1 MSDEDRI
8 RAFITEELNAG
19 SDGELSNDYPLIEN
33 RVIDS
38 MGIFELV
45 SFVESEFGVKI
56 DDEELV
62 PEHFGTITRIAD
74 LVESKR
80 VPS

>member
-1 MSDEDRI
+1 MSVEDDVR
-8 RAFITEELNAG
+8 RFITEELNAG
-19 SDGELSNDYPLIEN
+19 AGEQLTDDHPLIEN

-45 SFVESEFGVKI
+45 SFIEAEFGVKI

-62 PEHFGTITRIAD
+62 PEHFGTISRIAD
-74 LVESKR
+74 LVGSKR